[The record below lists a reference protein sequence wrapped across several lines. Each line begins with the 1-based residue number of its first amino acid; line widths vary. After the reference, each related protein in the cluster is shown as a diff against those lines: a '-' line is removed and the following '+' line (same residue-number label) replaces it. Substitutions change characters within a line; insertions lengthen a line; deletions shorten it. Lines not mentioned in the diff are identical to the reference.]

1 LQGPKAG
8 NEFELRLG
16 GSFSGVEVENLLG
29 LMECLPRP
37 WDLGALGLRAFTK
50 HSLLFPHLI
59 LHLPRCVVCNAP
71 VVSKKQED
79 LLAAT
84 KWLLQARGLFA

>member
-1 LQGPKAG
+1 LKGPKAG

-37 WDLGALGLRAFTK
+37 WGPGASGIDKT
-50 HSLLFPHLI
+50 SLAVPTSDPEN
-59 LHLPRCVVCNAP
+59 LPRCVVCNAP